1 VSKPAAR
8 KSAAKRANKATKSSA
23 TRDNAPARRKGAGAG
38 AANLSTLARQV
49 KTLRLAAGITMQELG
64 RRCDISQ
71 SALSKIENS
80 QLSPTY
86 EKIAALAK
94 GLGVDV
100 ARLFSEPD
108 APSPAGRRGITRC
121 GEGLRHSTPQ
131 YEYEFLGADISER
144 HLLPLLATIKAH
156 GVKEFGTLSR
166 HEGEEFVY
174 VLRGEIALHTDF
186 YEPLR
191 LRTGD
196 SCYFDSTMGHALVSA
211 GPEDAVVIWVSSK
224 DMPK

>member
-1 VSKPAAR
+1 VGRSASSTPAKSKPAR
-8 KSAAKRANKATKSSA
+8 KA
-23 TRDNAPARRKGAGAG
+23 APASTGV
-38 AANLSTLARQV
+38 STLARQV
-49 KTLRLAAGITMQELG
+49 KSLRLAAGITMQELG
-64 RRCDISQ
+64 KRCHISQ

-100 ARLFSEPD
+100 ARLFSEPEAR
-108 APSPAGRRGITRC
+108 APVGRRGVTRR
-121 GEGLRHSTPQ
+121 GEGLKHATPQ
-131 YEYEFLGADISER
+131 YEYEFLGADISDR
-144 HLLPLLATIKAH
+144 QLLPLLATIRAH
-156 GVKEFGTLSR
+156 SVEEFGALNR

-174 VLRGEIALHTDF
+174 VLRGEITLHTEF

-196 SCYFDSTMGHALVSA
+196 SCYFDSTMGHGLVST
-211 GPEDAVVIWVSSK
+211 GSQDAVVIWVSSK
-224 DMPK
+224 DMAR